1 MATTNQLYIDAVV
14 VYGTKKTFTVSIETL
29 NEDMVTFSPLDLNPY
44 SVRFTVLGSA
54 TADGEVLLQKIITQN
69 TEESTTGII
78 DVPDNGQFSFTITKE
93 ETINLG
99 LGNHPMMLELLNA
112 ESLEPEITLTEG
124 GLQGEFNKISIVQV

>member
-14 VYGTKKTFTVSIETL
+14 VYGASKTFTVSIETL

-99 LGNHPMMLELLNA
+99 LGNHPIMLELLNA

>member
-14 VYGTKKTFTVSIETL
+14 VYGTSKTFTVSIETL
-29 NEDMVTFSPLDLNPY
+29 NEDMVTSSPLDLNPY

-99 LGNHPMMLELLNA
+99 LGNHPIMLELLNA

>member
-14 VYGTKKTFTVSIETL
+14 VYGTNKTFTVSIETL

-99 LGNHPMMLELLNA
+99 LGNHPIMLELLNA

>member
-78 DVPDNGQFSFTITKE
+78 DVPDNGQFSFTITKD

-99 LGNHPMMLELLNA
+99 LGNHPIMLELLNA
-112 ESLEPEITLTEG
+112 ETLEPEITLTEG

>member
-99 LGNHPMMLELLNA
+99 LGNHPIMLELLNA

>member
-54 TADGEVLLQKIITQN
+54 TADGEVLLRKIITQN

-78 DVPDNGQFSFTITKE
+78 DVPDNGQFSFTITKD

-99 LGNHPMMLELLNA
+99 LGNHPIMLELLNA
-112 ESLEPEITLTEG
+112 ETLEPEITLTEG